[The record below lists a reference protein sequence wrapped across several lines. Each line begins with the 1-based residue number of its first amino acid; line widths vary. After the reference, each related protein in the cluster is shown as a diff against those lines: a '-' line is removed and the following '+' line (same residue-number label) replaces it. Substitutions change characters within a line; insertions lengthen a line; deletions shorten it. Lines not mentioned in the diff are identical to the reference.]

1 MAASPPARSYSR
13 FIVAPDVWPVTREQ
27 SEGRAAAQRRLAMAT
42 AAAADAH
49 RVALHG
55 LQVVGVAHSNGF
67 EAMHAAYR
75 RIQVRADDKADAD
88 KAAADL
94 MQSVAAIQMSAEL
107 MIDTI
112 DAEAHQQ
119 LVHVPSR
126 SPTAINIITSA
137 AARARG
143 IAVGAADE
151 IRALTVQFVQGFTP
165 LPEGPPNGDPF
176 STGDDD
182 RSTEKRSDES
192 PERPPEA
199 AVETGDTQP
208 RLSVPDPSDAESRS
222 GNTAPRV
229 STGPTP
235 GSSSLSP
242 HPPAQSASPA
252 SVAAVGD
259 IGSSGVGLAGPGRS
273 SSIGSLAAFGSSASP
288 LSGSGTGGMSQSGL
302 VRPAVSA
309 SPSPAVAL
317 QGVMPASGLAPLS
330 SVTGAQTTSFPAVV
344 ATATPAQPAA
354 SPSGIWHPLIGATTG
369 AVPASIAGPQ
379 VVSSTNPY
387 PAVSAPL
394 LPPGPLGP
402 PPSVPA
408 AIPPAA
414 GAVPLIGGA
423 HTSMAPAGAS
433 VATAALTTPAA
444 TLPSRVAAAAARDL
458 ERRRNESSDL
468 QTVKRLAWELLYAT
482 ESCRTF
488 ALWAVGLMYS
498 AAGDRHVV
506 ALTHHGAGYV
516 PAGIV
521 VPKGVRMLWSD
532 QAIGEGF
539 RSRWIGNLDPAATLI
554 AFAEVKAAEPAGWRL
569 AAAATTWSDVTALM
583 TAAQRWGTEWAT
595 CSGMSMPASIGKRD
609 AIANANTTHR
619 LEREYPDLFER
630 VAQLRARGLTQ
641 RAAKLVTEAIVSDA
655 RLAIVAD
662 GGPRIPPNFDSVWP
676 AAADGRVDAS
686 DRARFAEAVQQQWF
700 SIGMVQPGWEDERTD
715 TVCAEY
721 RGQWLIC
728 RALEVVLGW
737 IADDNCGAMQADL
750 PLEDMIYAAA
760 HAYLDSRGTGWITAI
775 FDAAGGSS

>member
-42 AAAADAH
+42 AAAVDAH

-55 LQVVGVAHSNGF
+55 LQVVGVAQSNGF

-165 LPEGPPNGDPF
+165 LPEGPPRMAVRLVPPMTIGRPISDP
-176 STGDDD
+176 TN
-182 RSTEKRSDES
+182 
-192 PERPPEA
+192 
-199 AVETGDTQP
+199 
-208 RLSVPDPSDAESRS
+208 RLSVHPRQQWRPAIRS
-222 GNTAPRV
+222 LVFRCQTRLMPNPGLVTLRRGSAPGLPPLVLHRCHR
-229 STGPTP
+229 T
-235 GSSSLSP
+235 
-242 HPPAQSASPA
+242 PPAQSSSPA

-259 IGSSGVGLAGPGRS
+259 IGSSGGVGLAGPGRS
-273 SSIGSLAAFGSSASP
+273 SSIGLLAALGSSASP

-317 QGVMPASGLAPLS
+317 QGLMPASGPAPLS

-394 LPPGPLGP
+394 LPPRGPLGP

-423 HTSMAPAGAS
+423 HTSMAPAAAS

-468 QTVKRLAWELLYAT
+468 QTVKWLAWELLYAT

-516 PAGIV
+516 PRGIV
-521 VPKGVRMLWSD
+521 VPKACG
-532 QAIGEGF
+532 
-539 RSRWIGNLDPAATLI
+539 
-554 AFAEVKAAEPAGWRL
+554 
-569 AAAATTWSDVTALM
+569 
-583 TAAQRWGTEWAT
+583 
-595 CSGMSMPASIGKRD
+595 CSGLTKL
-609 AIANANTTHR
+609 
-619 LEREYPDLFER
+619 LERAF
-630 VAQLRARGLTQ
+630 
-641 RAAKLVTEAIVSDA
+641 
-655 RLAIVAD
+655 VAD
-662 GGPRIPPNFDSVWP
+662 GSEI
-676 AAADGRVDAS
+676 
-686 DRARFAEAVQQQWF
+686 
-700 SIGMVQPGWEDERTD
+700 SIRL
-715 TVCAEY
+715 
-721 RGQWLIC
+721 R
-728 RALEVVLGW
+728 
-737 IADDNCGAMQADL
+737 
-750 PLEDMIYAAA
+750 
-760 HAYLDSRGTGWITAI
+760 H
-775 FDAAGGSS
+775 